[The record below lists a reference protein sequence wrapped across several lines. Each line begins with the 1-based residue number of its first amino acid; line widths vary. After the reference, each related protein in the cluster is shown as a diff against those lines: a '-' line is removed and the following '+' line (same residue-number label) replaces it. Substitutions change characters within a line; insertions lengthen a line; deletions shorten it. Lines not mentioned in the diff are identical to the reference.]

1 MIKITESLSISQARK
16 LVLLSQRV
24 PPKKQTGNSLA
35 ATLSAIE
42 HLGYIQIDTISAIQR
57 AHHHTLWN
65 RNPEYLIS
73 HLNELMVN
81 KNIFE
86 YWSHAAAY
94 LPIRDY
100 RYSLPRKQAIAKGE
114 ENHWYHRN
122 EKLMKSVLQRI
133 DSEGPLMAK
142 DFENTGGKIGEWQT
156 KPVKQ
161 ALENLFMHGEL
172 MIPYRVNFH
181 KVYDLTER
189 VLPDHVDISMPGMEE
204 YARFLVK
211 RYLQANGLGKATEMT
226 YLLKNPKAAVSSVLQ
241 EMLSNGE
248 LVEISVSG
256 NNYYVLP
263 ASLNLLNKPLV
274 RSRLKILS
282 PFDNLLIQRK
292 RILELFG
299 FDYTL
304 ECYVPASKRK
314 FGYFALPVLWDGKLV
329 ARMDCKADRKKAHM
343 HIYHLALESG
353 LEKTDA
359 FGLALSKGLVS
370 FLQFNECTSLT
381 IHRSNP
387 PSFKHEL
394 ERLVFK

>member
-1 MIKITESLSISQARK
+1 MTRSSESLSISQARK
-16 LVLLSQRV
+16 LVLLSQKI
-24 PPKKQTGNSLA
+24 PPKKQAANSLDV
-35 ATLSAIE
+35 TLSAIE

-65 RNPEYLIS
+65 RNPKYLTS
-73 HLNELMVN
+73 NLEQLMVD
-81 KNIFE
+81 KKIFE

-94 LPIRDY
+94 LPFRDY
-100 RYSLPRKQAIAKGE
+100 RYSLPRKQAIARGE
-114 ENHWYHRN
+114 ENHWYHRD
-122 EKLMKSVLQRI
+122 EELMKSVLKRI

-142 DFENTGGKIGEWQT
+142 DFENTGRKIGEWQT

-161 ALENLFMHGEL
+161 ALENLFMQGEL
-172 MIPYRVNFH
+172 MISHRVSFH
-181 KVYDLTER
+181 KVYDLCER
-189 VLPDHVDISMPGMEE
+189 VLPEHTDTSVPNSEE

-226 YLLKNPKAAVSSVLQ
+226 YLLKKTKEAVSSKLQ
-241 EMLSNGE
+241 DMLSNGE
-248 LVEISVSG
+248 LVEVTVNE
-256 NNYYVLP
+256 NNYFVLP
-263 ASLNLLNKPLV
+263 TSLELLNKPLI
-274 RSRLKILS
+274 RSKLKILS

-299 FDYTL
+299 FDYML

-329 ARMDCKADRKKAHM
+329 ARMDCKADRKKAHL
-343 HIYHLALESG
+343 HIYHIALEPG

-359 FGLALSKGLVS
+359 FTLALSKELVP

-381 IHRSNP
+381 IHRTHP
-387 PSFKHEL
+387 PSFKYEL